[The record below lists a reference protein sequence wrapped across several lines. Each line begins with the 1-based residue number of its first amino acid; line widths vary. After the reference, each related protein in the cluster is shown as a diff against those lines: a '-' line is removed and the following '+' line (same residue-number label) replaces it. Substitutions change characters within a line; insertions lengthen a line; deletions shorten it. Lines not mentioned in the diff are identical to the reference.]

1 MEKSCTAANLP
12 VSGSIVTMARRL
24 WRFYQ
29 QSTVTNVVVPENA
42 DGSLIPRLRPLP
54 SGPSTSSATVTSRT
68 SVNIIPDQDDGE
80 SNLVTEPGLQSAFDE
95 RDLAIDFDTL
105 RDYGDNALPGG
116 LISELFT
123 SASGAIVPPHSREP
137 VMATANHS
145 LQVPEIIN
153 VGPSAID
160 DTPDLPGVWD
170 NDCVARTV
178 QFSNLADN
186 NDSITVRPLSASSFQ
201 PPTLPPARYLGGGYA
216 APQRAL

>member
-1 MEKSCTAANLP
+1 MGTAGMSKILLAMGVFCFLLPSPWFDGVHAGKEKQTTKKRPVAVTNPYAIKSLEEWINLGKTVLEKSCTAANLP

-95 RDLAIDFDTL
+95 RDYVITGTML
-105 RDYGDNALPGG
+105 
-116 LISELFT
+116 
-123 SASGAIVPPHSREP
+123 
-137 VMATANHS
+137 
-145 LQVPEIIN
+145 
-153 VGPSAID
+153 
-160 DTPDLPGVWD
+160 
-170 NDCVARTV
+170 C
-178 QFSNLADN
+178 LAD
-186 NDSITVRPLSASSFQ
+186 
-201 PPTLPPARYLGGGYA
+201 
-216 APQRAL
+216 